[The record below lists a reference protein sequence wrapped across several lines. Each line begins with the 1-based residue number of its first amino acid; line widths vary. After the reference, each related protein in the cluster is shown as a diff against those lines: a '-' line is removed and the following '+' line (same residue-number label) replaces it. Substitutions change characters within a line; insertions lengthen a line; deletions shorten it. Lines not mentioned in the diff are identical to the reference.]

1 MQVNKILNGGIE
13 DIDSD
18 IIQSFIQEVNNLV
31 ANESMLSE
39 DEISGLLEE
48 LQENED
54 YDDIIMYLEDNH
66 LDVYNKL
73 FIEC

>member
-1 MQVNKILNGGIE
+1 M
-13 DIDSD
+13 
-18 IIQSFIQEVNNLV
+18 V

-39 DEISGLLEE
+39 DEISDLLEE

-54 YDDIIMYLEDNH
+54 YDDIIMYLEDNY